1 MNTADLAK
9 RLVTCDDAE
18 RATLLARHAALLD
31 VCLAREL
38 KAICFDAWES
48 DPVRA
53 TAASVALTK
62 LASIIREPESSALA
76 AWTAGI
82 AALVNG
88 QMKRALEYLDD
99 AEAQFTRLNQPHR
112 AAETQV
118 SKLYALAMLG
128 RYDEAL
134 QCGLHAREVL
144 VAHDDTLAA
153 GRIEHNLGNI
163 FQRRD
168 RYDKAEEFLRAAR
181 ERFVEVHDERK
192 LAQIDNSLANALSF
206 QHKFRAAEQLYQQAL
221 PRAEAAGLHVTQAE
235 IESNLGYLALFQGRY
250 DRALD
255 YLERSRRRYAALNM
269 PHQSAIAEQ
278 EMADAYLELNLAPE
292 AAAIYARVI
301 PTFAELGMRAEQ
313 ARALAYHGRACLALN
328 KFDEASK
335 LLAKAR
341 ELYQIEGNAIG
352 ASVVTLGNA
361 QLHYLE
367 GDYSACMQAAAEA
380 EAPLEAAGM
389 WGRSL
394 LARWL
399 RAEAA
404 RAMNQSD
411 EAQDLL
417 ETTLHDAE
425 LQATPQIT
433 LRCHT
438 SLGLLAEAAGER
450 EQAEQS
456 FQHAIA
462 LIEELRAPLPAED
475 FRTAFVGDK
484 LTPYAELVRLCL
496 ADPHQARVT
505 EALVYV
511 ERARSR
517 SLLDVMGSAVQ
528 VRAVPPDPFEAEL
541 FAKLDDL
548 REELN
553 WFYSQINRPA
563 DGDRGVPHNRAATM
577 RTLHDAVRE
586 RETATLEIMRQ
597 LRLRGGGVF
606 TDFEPLDVA
615 RLQRDLGAE
624 TALVEYTSLDGEL
637 LAFVV
642 TAESVELVRDLG
654 TEEQVTLAL
663 EQLHFQLDALRYSA
677 KAMLAHIDALTA
689 RTRHHLRNLYNLLL
703 RPIEGL
709 IGVKRLVVV
718 PHHALH
724 YVPFHALCD
733 AEGYVIERREV
744 SYAPSAGVLLHCLGR
759 PRRSLQQALLLG
771 FPDARTP
778 HVREEIDSLAALF
791 PEAVT
796 LLDERATL
804 AALREEAPSADFLH
818 LACHGQFRPD
828 NPLFS
833 SLQLADGWLTV
844 RDAYNLN
851 LSCDLVVLSACETG
865 VSAVAPGEE
874 LLGLARGFL
883 SAGSPSLVLSLWT
896 VDDKSTVH
904 MMSDFYERLLAGD
917 APAAALRY
925 AQCQLLR
932 LHPHPFFWS
941 PFVLVGRW

>member
-1 MNTADLAK
+1 MEIAELAK

-18 RATLLARHAALLD
+18 RAALLARHAASLN

-38 KAICFDAWES
+38 KAICLGAWDS
-48 DPVRA
+48 DPECA
-53 TAASVALTK
+53 TGAANVLTK
-62 LASIIREPESSALA
+62 LASIIREPEVSALA
-76 AWTAGI
+76 AWAEGI
-82 AALVNG
+82 ASLVNG
-88 QMKRALEYLDD
+88 QMKQALTHLDD
-99 AEAQFTRLNQPHR
+99 AEAQFTRLNQPHT
-112 AAETQV
+112 AAATQV

-144 VAHDDTLAA
+144 IAHGDALAA

-163 FQRRD
+163 YQRRD
-168 RYDKAEEFLRAAR
+168 RYTKAEEFLRAAR
-181 ERFVEVHDERK
+181 ERFVEVNDEKK

-255 YLERSRRRYAALNM
+255 YLERSRRRYAALDM

-301 PTFAELGMRAEQ
+301 PTFTELGMRAEQ
-313 ARALAYHGRACLALN
+313 ARALAYHGRAYLALN

-335 LLAKAR
+335 LLAQALN
-341 ELYQIEGNAIG
+341 LYHLEGNAIG
-352 ASVVTLGNA
+352 ASIVMLVNA

-367 GDYSACMQAAAEA
+367 GDYPSCMRVAAGA
-380 EAPLEAAGM
+380 EAPLAEAGS

-399 RAEAA
+399 RGEAA
-404 RAMNQSD
+404 RALNKSD
-411 EAQDLL
+411 EAHELL
-417 ETTLHDAE
+417 ETTLRDAE

-456 FQHAIA
+456 FKRAVA
-462 LIEELRAPLPAED
+462 LVEELRATLPAED

-484 LTPYAELVRLCL
+484 LTPYTELVRLCL
-496 ADPHQARVT
+496 ADPNRARVI
-505 EALVYV
+505 EALEYV

-517 SLLDVMGSAVQ
+517 ALLDMMGGGLQFRS
-528 VRAVPPDPFEAEL
+528 VPRDPFEAEL

-553 WFYSQINRPA
+553 WFYSQINRPP
-563 DGDRGVPHNRAATM
+563 DGDQGAPQNATTM
-577 RTLHDAVRE
+577 KTLHDAVRE
-586 RETATLEIMRQ
+586 REATTLEIMRQ
-597 LRLRGGGVF
+597 LRLRGDGAFIHV
-606 TDFEPLDVA
+606 EPLDVA
-615 RLQRDLGAE
+615 RLQQDLGAE

-642 TAESVELVRDLG
+642 TNESIEVVRDLG

-663 EQLHFQLDALRYSA
+663 DQLHFQLDALRYGA
-677 KAMLAHIDALTA
+677 EAIRAHLEALAA
-689 RTRHHLRNLYNLLL
+689 RTRHHLGGLYNLLL
-703 RPIEGL
+703 RPIEKLLGAR
-709 IGVKRLVVV
+709 RLVVV
-718 PHHALH
+718 PHRALH

-733 AEGYVIERREV
+733 ADGYVIERREV
-744 SYAPSAGVLLHCLGR
+744 SYAPSAGVLLQCLSR
-759 PRRSLQQALLLG
+759 PRRSLQKALLLG

-778 HVREEIDSLAALF
+778 HMREEIDSLAALF
-791 PEAVT
+791 PKAVT
-796 LLDERATL
+796 LVDEHATL
-804 AALREEAPSADFLH
+804 AALREEAPTADFLH

-833 SLQLADGWLTV
+833 SLQLADGGLTV

-851 LSCDLVVLSACETG
+851 LNCELVVLSACETG

-883 SAGSPSLVLSLWT
+883 SAGAPSLMLSLWT
-896 VDDKSTVH
+896 VDDETTVN
-904 MMSDFYERLLAGD
+904 MMSDFYARLLTGD

-925 AQCQLLR
+925 AQCQMLR
-932 LHPHPFFWS
+932 VHPHPFFWS